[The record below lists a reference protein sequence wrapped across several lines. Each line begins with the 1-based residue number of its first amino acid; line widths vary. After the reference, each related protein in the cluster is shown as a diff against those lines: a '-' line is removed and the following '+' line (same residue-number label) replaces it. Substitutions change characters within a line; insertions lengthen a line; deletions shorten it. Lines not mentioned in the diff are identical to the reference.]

1 VSPGLFR
8 SKEQAPVDQ
17 RLKELSLLSHFLF

>member
-8 SKEQAPVDQ
+8 SKEQAPVEPS
-17 RLKELSLLSHFLF
+17 LKELSLLSQFLF